1 MSGTGPSS
9 GPPAL
14 NGGAGAGVGRAC
26 GGCAGLGGAGDVEGG
41 RVVVLLEVVVPPVRL
56 PVVVSWAPTLTETRA
71 HAGTTTTKKRKAA
84 LRAMARG

>member
-14 NGGAGAGVGRAC
+14 NGGAGAGVGCGC

-56 PVVVSWAPTLTETRA
+56 PVVSWAPTLTETSA
-71 HAGTTTTKKRKAA
+71 HASTTTTKKSKAA